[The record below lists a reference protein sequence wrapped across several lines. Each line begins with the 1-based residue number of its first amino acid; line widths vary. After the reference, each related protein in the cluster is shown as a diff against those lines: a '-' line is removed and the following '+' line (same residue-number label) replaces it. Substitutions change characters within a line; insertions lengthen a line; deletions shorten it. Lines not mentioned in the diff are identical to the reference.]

1 MKCKFLIFRILKLK
15 IYYFLIHI
23 ILIIMIKNI
32 INHNVIILN
41 EEKYSKLRK
50 PKKKNLKNL
59 GNNFPLIKYT

>member
-1 MKCKFLIFRILKLK
+1 MKRTFLIFRILKLNV
-15 IYYFLIHI
+15 YYFLINK